1 MDLNTL
7 MSKSMDLETLPV
19 LIEPLSP
26 PSSSSPPPVLNLED
40 QLQLQLLA
48 VNFDTLMS
56 KPPPPLPP
64 VVQAASVRPRNM
76 TPVAYKELNNKINR
90 RSCEKKMLEREDDK
104 ERIRSLEKSLR
115 LEKKKSRA
123 LEIKVQEL
131 EGKLEG
137 KL

>member
-1 MDLNTL
+1 

-19 LIEPLSP
+19 LIKPLSP
-26 PSSSSPPPVLNLED
+26 PSSSSPPP
-40 QLQLQLLA
+40 A
-48 VNFDTLMS
+48 
-56 KPPPPLPP
+56 
-64 VVQAASVRPRNM
+64 VQAASIRPHNM
-76 TPVAYKELNNKINR
+76 TPMAYKEHKNKMNR

-104 ERIRSLEKSLR
+104 ERIRSLEKSLC
-115 LEKKKSRA
+115 LEKKKSKA